1 MAVLQGLVRVSSSSP
16 PSGWRSPTLSVTSVL
31 FQCLSRWPASSSLH
45 TFPSI
50 AALLKRAMWQC
61 SSPLAALVEIP
72 HCHGSGQWQTL
83 VTSYK
88 MVRTSC
94 SQLDGHSSHHLSRA
108 DRIITFLWELHRS
121 HRLTNLAFDWWW
133 IWDVFDLCTNQTIVW
148 INKKLGQ
155 MFNPTQYCL
164 LPQASSVVFVISSP
178 SHLFGVIAG
187 LCSRILSW
195 GRVRVMGDI
204 CNVND
209 GSL

>member
-31 FQCLSRWPASSSLH
+31 LQCLSRWPASSSLH

-108 DRIITFLWELHRS
+108 DRIITF
-121 HRLTNLAFDWWW
+121 
-133 IWDVFDLCTNQTIVW
+133 
-148 INKKLGQ
+148 
-155 MFNPTQYCL
+155 
-164 LPQASSVVFVISSP
+164 FVGIAQKSP
-178 SHLFGVIAG
+178 SYKFGIWLVVDMGCFWSVHQPNNRLNKQETWSDVQSYTILFTSTSELGCVCYFIA
-187 LCSRILSW
+187 LTLVWCYCWSLQPDL
-195 GRVRVMGDI
+195 VMGSSES
-204 CNVND
+204 D
-209 GSL
+209 GRYL